1 MILIY
6 FVFIFLGMPNSNLPL
21 GHVRPP
27 SVPLGISETA
37 NPPHLT
43 RPHQSQQ
50 DMGMEKPYS
59 QYGAEPLIT
68 GVLS

>member
-1 MILIY
+1 MT
-6 FVFIFLGMPNSNLPL
+6 NSNLPL
-21 GHVRPP
+21 GHLRPP
-27 SVPLGISETA
+27 SVALSVSETA
-37 NPPHLT
+37 NPHHLS

-68 GVLS
+68 GLHC